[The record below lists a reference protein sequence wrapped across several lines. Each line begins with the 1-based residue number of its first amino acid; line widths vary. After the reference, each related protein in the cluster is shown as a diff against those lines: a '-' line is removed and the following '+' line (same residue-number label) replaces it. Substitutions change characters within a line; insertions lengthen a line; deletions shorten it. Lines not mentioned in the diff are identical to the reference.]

1 MKDLYESY
9 IKPCCVA
16 LLLLLLATYAQAA
29 KVAYTIDLT
38 QQSQLDITSKGVS
51 NGGETLFT
59 YNGMKFYSAGG
70 YFTNEALRIYG
81 SKKLEISSYIG
92 NITKIVI
99 TVSKSTY
106 ADRTLTV
113 PSSYE
118 RNKDKSNLKY
128 TITVKKDS
136 ASSTCFFSPDNV
148 MWITKMVIT
157 IDQPTTYPLSIS
169 QYGYSSLY
177 HGEYDLQLP
186 SNSDLKAY
194 TLAFKDG
201 QFDATHTFGAGDIIP
216 KGTPVLIKGAQ
227 GSYSLTISTDA
238 SAIDAENALKG
249 LDVPGLI
256 ADSAG
261 VTDYYHYYYKLTTL
275 NQQNF
280 GFYWGADDGGPFELK
295 NPHRAYLR
303 LPKSLFATQEEAK
316 AFNLDDTLD
325 AITSVTSDSKTTTE
339 PLFDLQGRRV
349 THPAKGLYIRN
360 GKKILIR

>member
-59 YNGMKFYSAGG
+59 YNGMKFCSAGG
-70 YFTNEALRIYG
+70 YFTNEELRIYG

-99 TVSKSTY
+99 TVSNSAQADLSLSVSSNYKST
-106 ADRTLTV
+106 
-113 PSSYE
+113 
-118 RNKDKSNLKY
+118 KDKANHNY
-128 TITVKKDS
+128 TISAANGKS
-136 ASSTCFFSPDNV
+136 ASSVSLSPPNV
-148 MWITKMVIT
+148 IWITKMVIT

-201 QFDATHTFGAGDIIP
+201 QFDATHTFGASDIIP

-280 GFYWGADDGGPFELK
+280 GFYWGADDGGPFELM

-325 AITSVTSDSKTTTE
+325 AITSVTSDSKTTIE

-360 GKKILIR
+360 GKKILIK